1 MKIYIF
7 ILSLVVFTGC
17 ASQDTMYQISKE
29 TGQSVNH
36 VPLWFIND
44 HAKIRDCG
52 DETDNFCI
60 FGFGTATSPDLNLA
74 IEKAK
79 MIAKSELADIIRGE
93 INQTS
98 KQYTKESGE
107 TYNRIVNSEIEMVL
121 VNTIKNTSV
130 KGYEIYRQDISQ
142 TKNGYYRAFI
152 GLKLP
157 FGQLDKISNY
167 EAGLNPNTSPK
178 KEKANKINIIWEDF
192 MEDM

>member
-7 ILSLVVFTGC
+7 ILSMVVFTGC
-17 ASQDTMYQISKE
+17 ASQDTLYQISKE
-29 TGQSVNH
+29 RDQSVNH

-44 HAKIRDCG
+44 HAKIEECG

-93 INQTS
+93 INLTS

-107 TYNRIVNSEIEMVL
+107 KNNRVVNSEIEMTL

-130 KGYEIYRQDISQ
+130 KGYEIYKQDISQ
-142 TKNGYYRAFI
+142 TKNGYYRAFL

-157 FGQLDKISNY
+157 FRQLDKISSY
-167 EAGLNPNTSPK
+167 EAGLNPNASSK
-178 KEKANKINIIWEDF
+178 KEKSNKINIIWEDF
-192 MEDM
+192 IKDM

>member
-7 ILSLVVFTGC
+7 ILSMVVFTGC
-17 ASQDTMYQISKE
+17 ASQDTLYQISKE
-29 TGQSVNH
+29 KDQSVNH
-36 VPLWFIND
+36 VPLWVIND
-44 HAKIRDCG
+44 HAKIEECG

-74 IEKAK
+74 MEKAK

-93 INQTS
+93 INLTS

-107 TYNRIVNSEIEMVL
+107 KNNRVVNSEIEMIL

-130 KGYEIYRQDISQ
+130 KGYEIYKQDISQ
-142 TKNGYYRAFI
+142 TKNGYYRAFL

-157 FGQLDKISNY
+157 FRQLDKISSY
-167 EAGLNPNTSPK
+167 EAGLNPNASSK
-178 KEKANKINIIWEDF
+178 KEKSNKINIIWEDF

>member
-7 ILSLVVFTGC
+7 ILSMVVFTGC
-17 ASQDTMYQISKE
+17 ASQDTLYQISKE
-29 TGQSVNH
+29 KDQSVNH

-44 HAKIRDCG
+44 HAKIEECG

-74 IEKAK
+74 MEKAK

-93 INQTS
+93 INLTS

-107 TYNRIVNSEIEMVL
+107 KNNRVVNSEIEMIL

-130 KGYEIYRQDISQ
+130 KGYEIYKQDISQ
-142 TKNGYYRAFI
+142 TKNGYYRAFL

-157 FGQLDKISNY
+157 FRQLDKISSY
-167 EAGLNPNTSPK
+167 EAGLNPNASSK
-178 KEKANKINIIWEDF
+178 KEKSNKINIIWEDF
-192 MEDM
+192 IKDM